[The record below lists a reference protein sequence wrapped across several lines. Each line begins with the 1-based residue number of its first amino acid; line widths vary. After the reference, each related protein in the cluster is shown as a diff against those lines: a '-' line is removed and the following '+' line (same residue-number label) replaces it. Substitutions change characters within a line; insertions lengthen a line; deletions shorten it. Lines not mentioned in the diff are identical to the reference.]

1 MPASVAHVK
10 NGGKRMNI
18 HKTFVVL
25 LALLLAAM
33 AMVPMVSAESSEPG
47 VTTQYLSPQE
57 GAMFTGANPEKDI
70 GVGGM
75 LKTRTAVQSVKSAFA
90 AADAPQ
96 WSAYTD
102 LWRNW
107 LSASPVYCD
116 AYSRSRTSS
125 GSAYDINKI
134 AVRER
139 VWRDGAL
146 YNDQPDT
153 RYNSADAQ
161 VNYQYSAVYTGGTWT
176 AQSDHTFELS
186 GYSSWYPVTTDTLT

>member
-1 MPASVAHVK
+1 MKPMKLGV
-10 NGGKRMNI
+10 I
-18 HKTFVVL
+18 L

-33 AMVPMVSAESSEPG
+33 AMAPVTSAESSESG

-57 GAMFTGANPEKDI
+57 GAKFTGANPEKDI

-90 AADAPQ
+90 ATADAPQ

-107 LSASPVYCD
+107 WSASPVYCD

-134 AVRER
+134 ALRER
-139 VWRDGAL
+139 VWRDGTL

-176 AQSDHTFELS
+176 AQSDHIFELS
-186 GYSSWYPVTTDTLT
+186 GYSSWYPTTVDTLT

>member
-1 MPASVAHVK
+1 MKHMKLGVIL
-10 NGGKRMNI
+10 M
-18 HKTFVVL
+18 
-25 LALLLAAM
+25 ALMLAAM
-33 AMVPMVSAESSEPG
+33 AIVPVVSAESSESG
-47 VTTQYLSPQE
+47 VTTQYLSPEE
-57 GAMFTGANPEKDI
+57 GAKFTGANPDKDI

-75 LKTRTAVQSVKSAFA
+75 LKNMTAVPSRKAAFA
-90 AADAPQ
+90 AAAVAPQ

-107 LSASPVYCD
+107 WSASPVYCD

-134 AVRER
+134 ALRER

-146 YNDQPDT
+146 YNDQTDT
-153 RYNSADAQ
+153 RYNSADAV

-186 GYSSWYPVTTDTLT
+186 GYTSWYPVTSDTLT

>member
-1 MPASVAHVK
+1 MSL
-10 NGGKRMNI
+10 
-18 HKTFVVL
+18 HKTVVIL
-25 LALLLAAM
+25 LALLLAGIAL
-33 AMVPMVSAESSEPG
+33 VPIVSAESSDLG
-47 VTTQYLSPQE
+47 VTTQYLSPEE
-57 GAMFTGANPEKDI
+57 GAKFTGANPAKDI

-75 LKTRTAVQSVKSAFA
+75 LKTKTAVKSNPATFA
-90 AADAPQ
+90 ATEAPH

-107 LSASPVYCD
+107 WSASPVYCD

-134 AVRER
+134 GLRER
-139 VWRDGAL
+139 VWRDGSL
-146 YNDQPDT
+146 YNDQTDT
-153 RYNSADAQ
+153 HYNSADAQ